1 MTTPAEPP
9 LVSWEEIQ
17 DIELV
22 VLRRMREFG
31 MGAHPSVF
39 HGSGFNLVGLRD
51 WQPGDQPSAIDWA
64 QSSFTNFSPLIT
76 REFEQEST
84 ASVVIVADTSLST
97 RCGVGGTAIA
107 KVIARTVAMLGL
119 AAAFCQDL
127 VGLVTM
133 NRESRR
139 LMVRPR
145 IGKNHAMH
153 CVEVYQQSLLEDDVG
168 GHDEEH
174 SDLAGLLRT
183 RSLIP
188 VVSDFLVDNP
198 EPLVRELAELNA
210 LHDVFVVMIQ
220 SAFAFEL
227 PELSAGWVEACDVE
241 SGQSR
246 VLSAGELDLLSGR
259 VRTAQD
265 RAEQVARSSGLDVV
279 RVEPG
284 EEHTALAEFLRSRR
298 MRKR

>member
-1 MTTPAEPP
+1 MTTNAEQP
-9 LVSWEEIQ
+9 LVTWEEIQ

-22 VLRRMREFG
+22 VLRRMKEFG
-31 MGAHPSVF
+31 IGAHPSVF
-39 HGSGFNLVGLRD
+39 HGSGFDLVGLRD
-51 WQPGDQPSAIDWA
+51 WQPGDRPSAIDWP
-64 QSSFTNFSPLIT
+64 QSSLTNFSPLVA

-97 RCGVGGTAIA
+97 RCGVSGMPIA
-107 KVIARTVAMLGL
+107 KVVARTVATLAL
-119 AAAFCQDL
+119 AAALFQDL

-139 LMVRPR
+139 LVVRPR
-145 IGKNHAMH
+145 IGKNQAMH
-153 CVEVYQQSLLEDDVG
+153 CVEVYERSLLEDDTWNRDG
-168 GHDEEH
+168 EPG
-174 SDLAGLLRT
+174 DLAGLLRK

-188 VVSDFLVDNP
+188 VVSDFLVDDP
-198 EPLVRELAELNA
+198 EPLVREFAELNA
-210 LHDVFVVMIQ
+210 LHDVFVVMID

-227 PELSAGWVEACDVE
+227 PDISAGWVEVYDVE

-246 VLSAGELDLLSGR
+246 VLSASELGLQSRL
-259 VRTAQD
+259 VRESQD
-265 RAEQVARSSGLDVV
+265 RAEQLARGNGLDVV

-284 EEHTALAEFLRSRR
+284 KEHTALAEFLRSRR